1 MIISLRVRNA
11 LAAGIA
17 GLIDRG
23 DGPGVIE
30 FYDGERPANA
40 DIAVTRQRRL
50 ARVAFA
56 RPGFSRAEGGRI
68 VAYALAPCNALL
80 TGRVSWAR
88 ISDGDGNALLD
99 LDVGDANSGA
109 ALTTSTTQLVAHS
122 PLVIDDFCLSVPAR

>member
-1 MIISLRVRNA
+1 MIVSSRVRNA
-11 LAAGIA
+11 LAAGMA

-23 DGPGVIE
+23 DGPGVLE
-30 FYDGERPANA
+30 FYDGERPASV

-56 RPGFSRAEGGRI
+56 RPAFSRAEDGRI
-68 VAYALAPCNALL
+68 VAHALVPCNTLL

-99 LDVGDANSGA
+99 LDVGDANAGA
-109 ALTTSTTQLVAHS
+109 ALTTSTTQRVAHS
-122 PLVIDDFCLSVPAR
+122 PVVIDDFSLSVPAH